1 MKKILA
7 IFAVCALLVCAAVGC
22 SAGDMSEQIADGVS
36 PEEFNYGEVAEFDR
50 DAAKNEA
57 VADSGA
63 TKDEAGAGSDVTA
76 TVADT
81 RKLIKTVSLSIQTKA
96 YDTYLSDI
104 RAAVT
109 AVGGYIENSYANS
122 NGFYDSGN
130 RSSSLVVRIPAD
142 KLDAFLANAGK
153 NGKIINKN
161 EQTSDVTLNYVDIES
176 RLKALKIERDS
187 LTKLLAEADSLDGV
201 IAIQTRLTE
210 VNYQIESY
218 ESQMR
223 TLENQISYS
232 TVSMDICEVERV
244 SAADESLA
252 SQIKA
257 KLLNNLSNIK
267 EDIKDFTV
275 SFIGGLPYILIW
287 GAAAV
292 VLFLL
297 VRAAVR
303 RRRKKKART
312 KTS

>member
-7 IFAVCALLVCAAVGC
+7 VFTVCALLVCVAAGC
-22 SAGDMSEQIADGVS
+22 SAGGISEQIAEGASPKNSYNGMLAESDGV
-36 PEEFNYGEVAEFDR
+36 
-50 DAAKNEA
+50 
-57 VADSGA
+57 A
-63 TKDEAGAGSDVTA
+63 TKDEAVAGSGTTV

-81 RKLIKTVSLSIQTKA
+81 RKLVKTVSLSIETKA
-96 YDTYLSDI
+96 YDTYLSDM

-109 AVGGYIENSYANS
+109 AAGGYIEESSANS
-122 NGFYDSGN
+122 NGFYDNGN
-130 RSSSLVVRIPAD
+130 RSSSLVARIPAD
-142 KLDAFLANAGK
+142 KLDAFLAHAGK

-176 RLKALKIERDS
+176 RLKALKTERDS
-187 LTKLLAEADSLDGV
+187 LTKLLAEADSLEGI

-244 SAADESLA
+244 SAANESLA
-252 SQIKA
+252 TQIKT

-267 EDIKDFTV
+267 EDIKNFTV
-275 SFIGGLPYILIW
+275 SIIGGLPYILLW

-292 VLFLL
+292 VLLML
-297 VRAAVR
+297 VRVVVR
-303 RRRKKKART
+303 RREKKKART
-312 KTS
+312 KTSST